1 MMLYGVEP
9 VQPGIGIVG
18 FTSTDAPALNRSWP
32 APIEVGSVIVRLNGT
47 PTPSLVEFQVARS
60 RTRPGDNVSV
70 DTWKAGRTQQYWVVL
85 GDDGRGTPI
94 LVPPE
99 IFAETIALIHY
110 RQGFRA
116 AAAAGEWLREQA
128 GLRFPVGPE
137 ALREAAW
144 HEFSKANGRLSYPDA
159 VVVAWAKDRGAKT
172 LAFDDGILDAT

>member
-1 MMLYGVEP
+1 MTD
-9 VQPGIGIVG
+9 
-18 FTSTDAPALNRSWP
+18 TSTDPEPAVADTSFLYALFSAGDVFHEEARK
-32 APIEVGSVIVRLNGT
+32 
-47 PTPSLVEFQVARS
+47 LV
-60 RTRPGDNVSV
+60 
-70 DTWKAGRTQQYWVVL
+70 
-85 GDDGRGTPI
+85 GRGTPI